1 MTLTTAANYLARA
14 FSLSSILFVVL
25 ASALMAVAFKVG
37 LFGVPLFLIML
48 TWFFRY
54 GLLMMEYVAW
64 NGAEAP
70 VLEVEM
76 LNPLEQTKSGV
87 LLFITGVFFAIYYAA
102 QYWSYKLLGTGVV
115 GAFVGLA
122 AVGLLPAI
130 AAVQVAKDR
139 ALQALNPFDW
149 FHLIRWMKSDY
160 LLVLGCILLYWLFA
174 YGMLVTPLG
183 EHVWLF
189 FQIALLMFGWLA
201 VLALLGGGIRERRI
215 SDPDDSPVER
225 FEEGPT
231 QQDIERERERKIDR
245 IYGEWR
251 SGAQKN
257 AWQTLMREAEESGDA
272 IGELRWVLERVA
284 RWDEP
289 RLLNRIVQELV
300 PRLISISRFSEA
312 IMLTRQRLEADP
324 SYRPVTAF
332 ETLRIARIARD
343 GGDRPTARALLRDFQ
358 TIFPN
363 DPLQSAAN
371 ELARELQ
378 R

>member
-1 MTLTTAANYLARA
+1 VRLTTAASYLARA
-14 FSLSSILFVVL
+14 FSLASVIFVLVASGLMTL
-25 ASALMAVAFKVG
+25 ALHVG
-37 LFGVPLFLIML
+37 RYPFGIPLFLIML

-64 NGAEAP
+64 DGKEAP

-76 LNPLEQTKSGV
+76 LNPIEQTKSGI
-87 LLFITGVFFAIYYAA
+87 LLFVTGVFFAIYYGA
-102 QYWSYKLLGTGVV
+102 QYWFGKIP
-115 GAFVGLA
+115 GAIVGLV

-139 ALQALNPFDW
+139 ALQALDPRDW
-149 FHLIRWMKSDY
+149 FHLLRWMKSDY
-160 LLVLGCILLYWLFA
+160 LWVLACILIYWLGV
-174 YGMLVTPLG
+174 YILVVTPLG
-183 EHVWLF
+183 ELVPLF
-189 FQIALLMFGWLA
+189 FEIALLMFGWLA
-201 VLALLGGGIRERRI
+201 VQALLGGAIRERRI

-225 FEEGPT
+225 FEEAPS
-231 QQDIERERERKIDR
+231 QEAIEKERERKIDR

-257 AWQTLMREAEESGDA
+257 AWQTVMREAEESGDPIA
-272 IGELRWVLERVA
+272 ELRWILERVA

-300 PRLISISRFSEA
+300 PRLIAISRFSEA
-312 IMLTRQRLEADP
+312 ITLTRQRLAADP
-324 SYRPVTAF
+324 DYRPITAS

-358 TIFPN
+358 RIFPN
-363 DPLQSAAN
+363 DPLQPAAD
-371 ELARELQ
+371 ELSRELQ

>member
-1 MTLTTAANYLARA
+1 MTLTTAASYLARA
-14 FSLSSILFVVL
+14 FSLSSLMFVVL

-37 LFGVPLFLIML
+37 LFGIPLFLIML

-76 LNPLEQTKSGV
+76 LNPLEQTKSGI
-87 LLFITGVFFAIYYAA
+87 LLFITGVFFAIYYGA
-102 QYWSYKLLGTGVV
+102 QYWSYQLLGTRVV
-115 GAFVGLA
+115 GVFVGLA

-139 ALQALNPFDW
+139 ALQALNPLDW

-160 LLVLGCILLYWLFA
+160 LLVLGCILVYWLFA
-174 YGMLVTPLG
+174 YIMLVTPLG
-183 EHVWLF
+183 EHVPLF

-225 FEEGPT
+225 FDEGPS

-257 AWQTLMREAEESGDA
+257 AWQTLMREAEESGDP

-300 PRLISISRFSEA
+300 PRLVAISRFGEA
-312 IMLTRQRLEADP
+312 INLTRQRLAADP
-324 SYRPVTAF
+324 TYRPVSAT

-363 DPLQSAAN
+363 DPLQSAAD

>member
-1 MTLTTAANYLARA
+1 VRLTTAASYLARA
-14 FSLSSILFVVL
+14 FSLASVIFVLVASGLMTL
-25 ASALMAVAFKVG
+25 ALHVG
-37 LFGVPLFLIML
+37 RYPFGIPLFLIML

-64 NGAEAP
+64 DGKEAP

-76 LNPLEQTKSGV
+76 LNPIEQTKSGI
-87 LLFITGVFFAIYYAA
+87 LLFVTGVFFAIYYGA
-102 QYWSYKLLGTGVV
+102 QYWFGKIP
-115 GAFVGLA
+115 GAIVGLV

-139 ALQALNPFDW
+139 ALQALDPRDW
-149 FHLIRWMKSDY
+149 LHLLRWMKSDY
-160 LLVLGCILLYWLFA
+160 LWVLACILIYWLGV
-174 YGMLVTPLG
+174 YILVVTPLG
-183 EHVWLF
+183 ELVPLF
-189 FQIALLMFGWLA
+189 FEIALLMFGWLA
-201 VLALLGGGIRERRI
+201 VQALLGGAIRERRI

-225 FEEGPT
+225 FEEAPS
-231 QQDIERERERKIDR
+231 QEAIEKERERKIDR

-257 AWQTLMREAEESGDA
+257 AWQTVMREAEESGDPIA
-272 IGELRWVLERVA
+272 ELRWILERVA

-300 PRLISISRFSEA
+300 PRLIAISRFSEA
-312 IMLTRQRLEADP
+312 ITLTRQRLAADP
-324 SYRPVTAF
+324 DYRPITAS

-358 TIFPN
+358 RIFPN
-363 DPLQSAAN
+363 DPLQPAAD
-371 ELARELQ
+371 ELSRELQ

>member
-1 MTLTTAANYLARA
+1 VTLNTAAGYLARA
-14 FSLSSILFVVL
+14 FSLSSVLFVLVAGVL
-25 ASALMAVAFKVG
+25 MTVAFKVG
-37 LFGVPLFLIML
+37 LFGIALFLIML
-48 TWFFRY
+48 TWSFRY

-64 NGAEAP
+64 NGEEAP

-87 LLFITGVFFAIYYAA
+87 LLFVTGVFFAIYYAA
-102 QYWSYKLLGTGVV
+102 QYWSYQLLGTRVV
-115 GAFVGLA
+115 GMFVGLA

-139 ALQALNPFDW
+139 ALQALDPRDW
-149 FHLIRWMKSDY
+149 FHLIRWMKTDY
-160 LLVLGCILLYWLFA
+160 LLVLGCILTYWLLA
-174 YGMLVTPLG
+174 YILVVTPIG
-183 EHVWLF
+183 THVPMFVL
-189 FQIALLMFGWLA
+189 IALLLFGWFA
-201 VLALLGGGIRERRI
+201 VQALLGGAIRERRI

-231 QQDIERERERKIDR
+231 QQDIERARERKIDR

-257 AWQTLMREAEESGDA
+257 AWDTLMREAEESGDP
-272 IGELRWVLERVA
+272 IGELRWMLERMTS
-284 RWDEP
+284 WDEP
-289 RLLNRIVQELV
+289 RLLNRMVQELV
-300 PRLISISRFSEA
+300 PRLIASSRFSEA
-312 IMLTRQRLEADP
+312 IGLTRQRLSADP
-324 SYRPVTAF
+324 GYRPVTAL

-343 GGDRPTARALLRDFQ
+343 GGDRPTARALLRDFPR
-358 TIFPN
+358 IFPN
-363 DPLQSAAN
+363 DPLQPAAD

>member
-1 MTLTTAANYLARA
+1 MTLTTAASYLARA
-14 FSLSSILFVVL
+14 FSLSSVLFVVL
-25 ASALMAVAFKVG
+25 ASALMAVAFSVG
-37 LFGVPLFLIML
+37 LFGIPLFLIML

-64 NGAEAP
+64 DGKEAP

-76 LNPLEQTKSGV
+76 LNPIAQTKSGI
-87 LLFITGVFFAIYYAA
+87 LLFVTGVFFAIFYAA
-102 QYWSYKLLGTGVV
+102 QYWSYKLLGTKVL

-139 ALQALNPFDW
+139 ALQALDPRDW
-149 FHLIRWMKSDY
+149 FHVIRWMKTDY
-160 LLVLGCILLYWLFA
+160 LLVLGCILVYWLVA
-174 YGMLVTPLG
+174 YILVVTPLG
-183 EHVWLF
+183 ARVPRFIE
-189 FQIALLMFGWLA
+189 IALLMFGWLA
-201 VLALLGGGIRERRI
+201 VQALLGGAIRERRI

-225 FEEGPT
+225 FEEAPS
-231 QQDIERERERKIDR
+231 QQDIEKERERKIDR

-257 AWQTLMREAEESGDA
+257 AWQTLMREVEESGDPVA
-272 IGELRWVLERVA
+272 ELRWMLERIA

-289 RLLNRIVQELV
+289 RLLNRVAQELV
-300 PRLISISRFSEA
+300 PRLLAISRFSEA
-312 IMLTRQRLEADP
+312 IIHTRQRLAADP
-324 SYRPVTAF
+324 EYRPVTAT
-332 ETLRIARIARD
+332 ETLRIARVARD

-358 TIFPN
+358 RVFPN
-363 DPLQSAAN
+363 DPLQPAAD
-371 ELARELQ
+371 ELSRELQ

>member
-1 MTLTTAANYLARA
+1 MTLTAAANYLARA
-14 FSLSSILFVVL
+14 FGLSSVLFVVL
-25 ASALMAVAFKVG
+25 AGALMAVAFKVG

-54 GLLMMEYVAW
+54 GLLMIEYVAW
-64 NGAEAP
+64 DGKEAP

-76 LNPLEQTKSGV
+76 LNPLEQTRSGV
-87 LLFITGVFFAIYYAA
+87 LLFVTGVFFAIYYGA
-102 QYWSYKLLGTGVV
+102 QYWFGNIM
-115 GAFVGLA
+115 GAIVGLA
-122 AVGLLPAI
+122 AVGVLPAI

-139 ALQALNPFDW
+139 ALQALDPRDW
-149 FHLIRWMKSDY
+149 VHLIRWMKTDY
-160 LLVLGCILLYWLFA
+160 LLVLGCILIYWLAA
-174 YGMLVTPLG
+174 YILVVTPLG
-183 EHVWLF
+183 EHVPLF
-189 FQIALLMFGWLA
+189 VEIMLLMFGWLA
-201 VLALLGGGIRERRI
+201 VQALLGGAIRERRI

-225 FEEGPT
+225 YEELPSHEE
-231 QQDIERERERKIDR
+231 IERQREHRIDR

-251 SGAQKN
+251 SGAHKN
-257 AWQTLMREAEESGDA
+257 AWQTLMREAQDSGDPIA
-272 IGELRWVLERVA
+272 ELRWMLERIS

-300 PRLISISRFSEA
+300 PRLVGISRFSEA
-312 IMLTRQRLEADP
+312 IALTRQRLAADP
-324 SYRPVTAF
+324 GYRPITAT

-358 TIFPN
+358 RIFPN
-363 DPLQSAAN
+363 DPLQPAAD